1 MNSKKTHNEAH
12 ERQVLTVFSQGWEST
27 MIIYESSK
35 MNKGSTCISQTK
47 LLRDTHIQI
56 MFFFCFQIT
65 HNYAIQEL
73 ISCIA
78 EYILV
83 FIFIYGTY
91 ERK

>member
-12 ERQVLTVFSQGWEST
+12 KRQVLTVFSQGWEST

-56 MFFFCFQIT
+56 MFFFV
-65 HNYAIQEL
+65 
-73 ISCIA
+73 S
-78 EYILV
+78 
-83 FIFIYGTY
+83 
-91 ERK
+91 K

>member
-1 MNSKKTHNEAH
+1 MYIT
-12 ERQVLTVFSQGWEST
+12 
-27 MIIYESSK
+27 
-35 MNKGSTCISQTK
+35 NKVVKGHPYTNNV
-47 LLRDTHIQI
+47 
-56 MFFFCFQIT
+56 FFCFQIT

>member
-56 MFFFCFQIT
+56 MFFFV
-65 HNYAIQEL
+65 
-73 ISCIA
+73 S
-78 EYILV
+78 
-83 FIFIYGTY
+83 
-91 ERK
+91 K